1 MVRVIDYAEVSP
13 VRHRLN
19 DKCPT
24 ASASNTPSTSAGCS
38 RSKRA
43 SRRQST
49 ANGYGVDKS
58 RNASYPTFSHCCPI
72 RLNCNIH
79 KSVIFAPMN
88 LESFRR

>member
-1 MVRVIDYAEVSP
+1 MSKILKVRSVNDYGRYLGAEEQHPFVSVIDYAEVSP

-49 ANGYGVDKS
+49 ANGCGAKKL
-58 RNASYPTFSHCCPI
+58 F
-72 RLNCNIH
+72 
-79 KSVIFAPMN
+79 
-88 LESFRR
+88 